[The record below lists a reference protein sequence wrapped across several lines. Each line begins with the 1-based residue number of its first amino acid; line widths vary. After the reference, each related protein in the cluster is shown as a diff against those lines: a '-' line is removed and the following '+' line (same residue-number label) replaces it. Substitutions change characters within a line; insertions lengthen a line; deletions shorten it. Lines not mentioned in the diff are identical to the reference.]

1 MRGKGKGRTAD
12 KASSGRGAG
21 KGVSKNSNA
30 KRSVSPPF
38 TPSPEW
44 PYDKYYS
51 DMFSTIA
58 DASNEGG
65 AELPEMGL
73 LKRLQQD
80 LATLVASANQ
90 RVSVC
95 DARITKLKRVDTL
108 VNEERKKRE
117 KGGRTSADAE
127 NSTTVFEDEQGD
139 VIMGDSGTV
148 DSVVKTEDSVQDMTS
163 MQAEF
168 RRHSPDEHEKNP
180 KSEFVESQ
188 VLPVAALNLFEHSIA
203 GLPQTGEEYLKKKYG
218 VASYPTTTLKDML
231 PGEIPDQ
238 DFSKAKPPNQVQFT
252 SFAQYIEPFFRSYT
266 EEDISFLNQKA
277 VGGDTAY
284 TRPGLISPS
293 VIPPL
298 GPSYVDVWAREDGP
312 NPGYSLTPLSSR
324 TDTSRLRP
332 KGSSDNLTDDS
343 VEAGNEVSC
352 GPLASRLLS
361 AIMEDPEQNT
371 AGEPNDKES
380 SIIDSSWKV
389 NAVPGDYTS
398 LEERLKREFRYVGI
412 LDVNLLKS
420 EEKKKQQFRL
430 ASNGAKVNGGNTAN
444 ASTLDDDFDIDW
456 VNGREDDE
464 ICYELRMLQKKLRT
478 VTKVNQACKRR
489 LTPLVQEQMAY
500 QEYTQ
505 ILDDLD
511 RQVDQAYVKKIRNPK
526 SKKKKSSSTLSG
538 SNASGTISVD
548 QKPGMKPL
556 LDKRQ
561 RWIDKIGPVFNP
573 SEIMKRV
580 PSESIFKDLQID
592 EDDED
597 YPQNEEDETLYG
609 VNV

>member
-1 MRGKGKGRTAD
+1 MRGKGKGRAAD
-12 KASSGRGAG
+12 KASGRGAG
-21 KGVSKNSNA
+21 KGVSKNNNV

-38 TPSPEW
+38 TPGPEW

-58 DASNEGG
+58 DASNESNDPP
-65 AELPEMGL
+65 ELGL

-95 DARITKLKRVDTL
+95 DARVTKLKRVDTL

-117 KGGRTSADAE
+117 KGGRTSAEAE
-127 NSTTVFEDEQGD
+127 NTTVFEDEQGD
-139 VIMGDSGTV
+139 VIMGDSSTV
-148 DSVVKTEDSVQDMTS
+148 NSLVKTEESVQDMTS
-163 MQAEF
+163 MQEEF

-188 VLPVAALNLFEHSIA
+188 VLPVAALNLFEHSVA

-218 VASYPTTTLKDML
+218 VASYPTTDLKDML

-284 TRPGLISPS
+284 TRPGLISPN

-298 GPSYVDVWAREDGP
+298 GPSYVDVWAQEDGP

-324 TDTSRLRP
+324 TDTSRLRS
-332 KGSSDNLTDDS
+332 KGSSENLTDDS
-343 VEAGNEVSC
+343 IEAGNEVSC

-361 AIMEDPEQNT
+361 AIMEDPEENNEADQIAN
-371 AGEPNDKES
+371 NNKES

-389 NAVPGDYTS
+389 NAVPGDYSS

-412 LDVNLLKS
+412 LDVNLLKN
-420 EEKKKQQFRL
+420 EEKRKQQFKL
-430 ASNGAKVNGGNTAN
+430 ASNGVKVNGGTGTSSSA
-444 ASTLDDDFDIDW
+444 LDDEFDIDW

-505 ILDDLD
+505 ILEDLD

-526 SKKKKSSSTLSG
+526 SKKKKSSTVSG
-538 SNASGTISVD
+538 SNSGVIPVD

-561 RWIDKIGPVFNP
+561 RWIDKIGPVFKP

-580 PSESIFKDLQID
+580 PSDSIFKELQID

-597 YPQNEEDETLYG
+597 YPPNEEEENLYG

>member
-1 MRGKGKGRTAD
+1 MRGKGKGRTAAD

-21 KGVSKNSNA
+21 KGVSKNTNNA
-30 KRSVSPPF
+30 KRSVSPVPG
-38 TPSPEW
+38 PEW

-58 DASNEGG
+58 DASNDGG
-65 AELPEMGL
+65 ADLPEMGL

-95 DARITKLKRVDTL
+95 DARITKLKRVEAL
-108 VNEERKKRE
+108 VKEERRKRE
-117 KGGRTSADAE
+117 KGGSADAE
-127 NSTTVFEDEQGD
+127 SATVFEDEQGD
-139 VIMGDSGTV
+139 VIMGESGTV
-148 DSVVKTEDSVQDMTS
+148 DSVVKTEEAVQDMTS
-163 MQAEF
+163 MQEEF
-168 RRHSPDEHEKNP
+168 RKHSPDEHEKNP

-188 VLPVAALNLFEHSIA
+188 VLPAAALNLFEHSVA

-218 VASYPTTTLKDML
+218 VASYPTTDLKDML
-231 PGEIPDQ
+231 PGDIPDQ

-277 VGGDTAY
+277 VGGDSAY
-284 TRPGLISPS
+284 TRPGLISPN

-298 GPSYVDVWAREDGP
+298 GPSYVDVWAQEDGP
-312 NPGYSLTPLSSR
+312 NSGYSLTPMPSR

-332 KGSSDNLTDDS
+332 KGNSDSITDDT

-361 AIMEDPEQNT
+361 AIMEDPDESSN
-371 AGEPNDKES
+371 AEKESSSS

-389 NAVPGDYTS
+389 NAVPGDYSS

-430 ASNGAKVNGGNTAN
+430 ASHGAKVNGGNTAT
-444 ASTLDDDFDIDW
+444 ATATGALDNDEFDIDW
-456 VNGREDDE
+456 INGREDDE
-464 ICYELRMLQKKLRT
+464 VCYELRMLQKKLRT

-526 SKKKKSSSTLSG
+526 NKKKKSSTVSG
-538 SNASGTISVD
+538 SNSSGTISVD

-561 RWIDKIGPVFNP
+561 RWIDKIGPVFKP